1 MRRSFAI
8 LVVAPSALML
18 GVLAW
23 FDLAPAQKAPP
34 PTAAADRMPQL
45 LDAKFHTSVQPFL
58 QAYCVECHGG
68 TKPKAELD
76 LSTYTTVES
85 IAHDPRRWNLV
96 MERLKAAEMPPDD
109 ADKQPTAAE
118 RKSVVGWL
126 WTMNAREAQRHA
138 DDPGVVLARRLS
150 NAEYDHTVRDLTG
163 VDLRPTR
170 EFPVDPANEAGF
182 DNSGESL
189 AMSPALVKKYLVAAQ
204 FVADHLVFQPDGFTF
219 APFPVATD
227 EDRDKYV
234 VKRIVDFYGK
244 QSLDYADFFAAAWRF
259 QHRAGLGRGSA
270 TLEDFA
276 REARISPKYLGKVW
290 TALNESGPEV
300 GPMAALQA
308 RWRALPAPV
317 DGREPAA
324 VRADCGQLRDFV
336 VKLRPLVKR
345 EFANLVPNDNIVSS
359 GSQTMV
365 LWKDEQYAVNR
376 MTYPGNAL
384 QLDLSEFARVDPQM
398 KPPADAEGRRSYEA
412 SFQRFCAVFP
422 DAFYVSER
430 PRMFLTNPKDIASD
444 LQGHRLLTAGFHSQ
458 MGYFRDDAPLYQLVL
473 DDAGQ
478 RELDRLW
485 RDLDFVADVPFRQ
498 FRQFIWYER
507 TEAKNFMMSEEF
519 NSFRSEDAD
528 MISEVKLKQL
538 AVAYEAK
545 ASKQGI
551 SGTALQAV
559 RDYFVN
565 MNATIRSLEQAKRA
579 AEPAQLEALVDF
591 ATRAYRRPLTSAE
604 REDLLA
610 FYRSLRAQKLG
621 HEEALHDAVV
631 SVLMAPAFSFR
642 VTLPNVAQEGGAEVQ
657 PLSDYELASRLS
669 YFLWASMPDQ
679 ELLRHAAAGDL
690 HQPAVLAAQ
699 ARRMMQDERI
709 GGLATEF
716 GGNWLDVRRF
726 EEHNAVDRDRFPQ
739 FTNELRTAMFEEPM
753 HFFTDLVRR
762 NGSVLDFIDGD
773 YTFVNPV
780 LAAHYGMPMPKTAI
794 GTDGWARVDEAHR
807 YERGGLL
814 PMAVFL
820 TQNAPGLRTSPV
832 KRGHWFVTRVLG
844 EHIPAPPPNVPAI
857 PTDETKLGNLTLRET
872 LARHR
877 EDKTCA
883 SCHAKFDSFGL
894 VFEGFG
900 PIGDVRTKD
909 LAGRPVETSAMF
921 PDGSEG
927 SGLAGLRT
935 YFHARVQGEFLDN
948 LDRKLMVYALGRS
961 LQPSDDFA
969 LAAMQQKLSANGY
982 RFGDIVESIVT
993 SHQFL
998 TKRAGRQH
1006 DAVAAQVSTNP

>member
-8 LVVAPSALML
+8 LIVVPLALL
-18 GVLAW
+18 IGALAW
-23 FDLAPAQKAPP
+23 FDFAPVQKAPP
-34 PTAAADRMPQL
+34 AVAADRMPQL
-45 LDAKFHTSVQPFL
+45 LEAKFHASVQPFL
-58 QAYCVECHGG
+58 QSYCVECHGG
-68 TKPKAELD
+68 AKPKAELD

-85 IAHDPRRWNLV
+85 VAKDPRRWSLV

-118 RKSVVGWL
+118 RKSIVGWL

-150 NAEYDHTVRDLTG
+150 NAEYDHTIRDLTG
-163 VDLRPTR
+163 VDLHPTR

-189 AMSPALVKKYLVAAQ
+189 AMSPALVKKYLTAAQ
-204 FVADHLVFQPDGFTF
+204 FVADHIVFQSDGFTF

-234 VKRIVDFYGK
+234 VKRIVDFYGR
-244 QSLDYADFFAAAWRF
+244 QSLDYVDFFAAAWRF
-259 QHRAGLGRGSA
+259 QHRAGLGREAA

-290 TALNESGPEV
+290 EALNEGGQYV
-300 GPMAALQA
+300 GPMATLQV
-308 RWRALPAPV
+308 RWRALPTPV
-317 DGREPAA
+317 EGREPAT
-324 VRADCGQLRDFV
+324 VRAGCVELRDFV
-336 VKLRPLVKR
+336 AKLRPLVKR
-345 EFANLVPNDNIVSS
+345 EFANLVPPNSLVSD

-376 MTYPGNAL
+376 LTYAGNAL
-384 QLDLSEFARVDPQM
+384 KIDLSEFARADVLMQ
-398 KPPADAEGRRSYEA
+398 PPANEEARRRYED
-412 SFQRFCAVFP
+412 SFQRFCALFP

-430 PRMFLTNPKDIASD
+430 ARMYLTNPKDIASD

-458 MGYFRDDAPLYQLVL
+458 MGYFRDDAPLCELVL
-473 DDAGQ
+473 DDAGR

-507 TEAKNFMMSEEF
+507 TEARNFMMGAEF

-545 ASKQGI
+545 AKTAGI
-551 SGTALQAV
+551 SDTALTAV
-559 RDYFVN
+559 QDYFVR
-565 MNATIRSLEQAKRA
+565 MNAAIRSLEQAKRA

-591 ATRAYRRPLTSAE
+591 AARAYRRPLTPAE

-621 HEEALHDAVV
+621 HEEAIHDAVV

-642 VTLPNVAQEGGAEVQ
+642 VTLPDVAQRGGAEVQ
-657 PLSDYELASRLS
+657 PLTDYELASRLS
-669 YFLWASMPDQ
+669 YFLWASMPDR
-679 ELLRHAAAGDL
+679 ELLAHAAAGDL
-690 HQPAVLAAQ
+690 HQPAVLVAQ
-699 ARRMMQDERI
+699 ARRMMQDDRI
-709 GGLATEF
+709 SGLATEF

-780 LAAHYGMPMPKTAI
+780 LAAHYGMPVPKST
-794 GTDGWARVDEAHR
+794 GVSDGWVRVDEAHR
-807 YERGGLL
+807 YDRGGLL

-900 PIGDVRTKD
+900 PVGDVRTKD
-909 LAGRPVETSAMF
+909 LAGRAVETSAVF

-935 YFHARVQGEFLDN
+935 YFHARVQDEFLDN
-948 LDRKLMVYALGRS
+948 LGRKLMVYALGRS

-969 LAAMQQKLSANGY
+969 LAAMHQKLSAHGD
-982 RFGDIVESIVT
+982 RFGDMVESIVT
-993 SHQFL
+993 SRQFL
-998 TKRAGRQH
+998 TKRARREQ
-1006 DAVAAQVSTNP
+1006 DAVAVQVSSNP

>member
-8 LVVAPSALML
+8 VVIAPLAVLVGA
-18 GVLAW
+18 LAW
-23 FDLAPAQKAPP
+23 FDFAPVQKAPP
-34 PTAAADRMPQL
+34 PAPVADRMPQL
-45 LDAKFHTSVQPFL
+45 LDAKFHASVQPFL

-76 LSTYTTVES
+76 LSTYTTVDS
-85 IAHDPRRWNLV
+85 VAQDPRRWGLV
-96 MERLKAAEMPPDD
+96 MERIKAAEMPPDD
-109 ADKQPTAAE
+109 ADKQPTTAE
-118 RKSVVGWL
+118 RKSVVGWI
-126 WTMNAREAQRHA
+126 WTMNAREARRHA

-150 NAEYDHTVRDLTG
+150 NAEYDHTIRDLTG
-163 VDLRPTR
+163 VDLQPTR

-189 AMSPALVKKYLVAAQ
+189 AMSPALVKKYLTAAQ
-204 FVADHLVFQPDGFTF
+204 FVADHLVFQPEGFTF

-259 QHRAGLGRGSA
+259 QHRAGLGRATA
-270 TLEDFA
+270 TLDDFA
-276 REARISPKYLGKVW
+276 REARLSPKYLGKVW
-290 TALNESGPEV
+290 EALNESGQYV
-300 GPMAALQA
+300 GPMATLQV
-308 RWRALPAPV
+308 RWRALPTPV
-317 DGREPAA
+317 DGHEPAA
-324 VRADCGQLRDFV
+324 VRAGCVQLRDFV
-336 VKLRPLVKR
+336 AKLRPLVKR
-345 EFANLVPNDNIVSS
+345 EFPNLVPANSLVSD

-365 LWKDEQYAVNR
+365 LWKDEQYAINR
-376 MTYPGNAL
+376 MTYAGNAL
-384 QLDLSEFARVDPQM
+384 KADLSEFARTDVLMQ
-398 KPPADAEGRRSYEA
+398 PPANEEARRRYED
-412 SFQRFCAVFP
+412 SFQRFCALFP

-430 PRMFLTNPKDIASD
+430 ARMYLTNPKDIASD

-458 MGYFRDDAPLYQLVL
+458 MGYFRDDAPLCELVL
-473 DDAGQ
+473 DENGR
-478 RELDRLW
+478 RELDQLW

-507 TEAKNFMMSEEF
+507 TEARNFMMGEEF

-538 AVAYEAK
+538 AAAYETKAK
-545 ASKQGI
+545 TAGI
-551 SGTALQAV
+551 SATALQAV
-559 RDYFVN
+559 QDYFVR
-565 MNATIRSLEQAKRA
+565 MNTTIRSLEQAKRA

-591 ATRAYRRPLTSAE
+591 ATRAYRRPLTNAE

-610 FYRSLRAQKLG
+610 FYRTLRGQKLG
-621 HEEALHDAVV
+621 HEEAIHDAVV

-642 VTLPNVAQEGGAEVQ
+642 VMLPNVAQRNGAEVQ

-669 YFLWASMPDQ
+669 YFLWASMPDR

-690 HQPAVLAAQ
+690 HDPAVLLAQ

-709 GGLATEF
+709 RGLATEF

-780 LAAHYGMPMPKTAI
+780 LAAHYGIPVPKATDSA
-794 GTDGWARVDEAHR
+794 DGWVKVDGAHR
-807 YERGGLL
+807 YDRGGLL

-900 PIGDVRTKD
+900 PVGDVRTKD
-909 LAGRPVETSAMF
+909 LAGRPVETSAVF

-927 SGLAGLRT
+927 SGLSGLRT
-935 YFHARVQGEFLDN
+935 YFHARVQDEFLDN

-961 LQPSDDFA
+961 LQPSDDFT
-969 LAAMQQKLSANGY
+969 LAAMHQKLSANGY
-982 RFGDIVESIVT
+982 RFGDMVESIVT
-993 SHQFL
+993 SRQFL
-998 TKRAGRQH
+998 TKRAGREP
-1006 DAVAAQVSTNP
+1006 DLTQVSSNP